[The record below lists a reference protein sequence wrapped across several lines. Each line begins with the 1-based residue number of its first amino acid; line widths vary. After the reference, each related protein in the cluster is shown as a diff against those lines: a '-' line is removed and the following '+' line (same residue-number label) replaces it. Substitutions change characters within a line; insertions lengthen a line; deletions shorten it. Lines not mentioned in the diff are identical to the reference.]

1 MVFTVIRVTDAIFIG
16 HDLAKPCIIW
26 VEKFNPSNRRVG
38 KHEKKIK
45 PELSEGQKDPC
56 PLQDVAVNVA

>member
-1 MVFTVIRVTDAIFIG
+1 MTDAIFIG

-38 KHEKKIK
+38 THDKKKIK
-45 PELSEGQKDPC
+45 LELSEGQKDPC
-56 PLQDVAVNVA
+56 PLQDVDVNVA